1 MKNLIYI
8 IFILFFSVIYGQKP
22 TIQIQNQLIGVWT
35 LVLVENINEA
45 GSKTKPYGDHPVGN
59 LIFTDTN
66 YAIQI
71 LKTNRPKIVANDKD
85 KATPEEYKALV
96 QGNNSHFGT
105 YIIDQDKKKITFN
118 IKHAFYPNWEGTQQI
133 RSYLLDHDTLTYRV
147 TNTTNGGSISA
158 IVKWKKY
165 K

>member
-8 IFILFFSVIYGQKP
+8 LFILFFSVTYGQKP

-71 LKTNRPKIVANDKD
+71 LKANRPKIVANDKD

-105 YIIDQDKKKITFN
+105 YILDQDKRKLHLILNMLFIPIGK
-118 IKHAFYPNWEGTQQI
+118 
-133 RSYLLDHDTLTYRV
+133 D
-147 TNTTNGGSISA
+147 TTNQ
-158 IVKWKKY
+158 VLFT
-165 K
+165 